1 MIYWPSREPE
11 SLCGI
16 FWGAYGAVAYV
27 PATYVTQHDVLE
39 MSFAMRQCTDKV
51 AAVTGGS
58 RGIGRAIALALGQA
72 GARVAV
78 TCARQREAAEAVVQ
92 TLREMESDGKVYQF
106 DIADYAATTA
116 AFEAITRDFG
126 RLDILVS
133 NAGVR
138 SDQLLVRM
146 KPEEWD
152 IVVRTNLSGTFNCAR
167 VAARTMLRQRWG
179 RIISITS
186 IAGLVGNAGQTNYA
200 ASKAGLVGFTKALAK
215 ELAPRGI
222 TVNAVAPGFI
232 ETDMTRTLPEAQRQA
247 FLQQIPTGRFGTPE
261 DVAAC
266 VLFLAS
272 DAAQYITG
280 EVISVSGGLII

>member
-1 MIYWPSREPE
+1 M
-11 SLCGI
+11 
-16 FWGAYGAVAYV
+16 
-27 PATYVTQHDVLE
+27 
-39 MSFAMRQCTDKV
+39 MQCQDKV
-51 AAVTGGS
+51 AVVTGGS
-58 RGIGRAIALALGQA
+58 RGIGRAIALALGRA
-72 GARVAV
+72 GARVAI
-78 TCARQREAAEAVVQ
+78 TCTRQRAAAEAVVQ
-92 TLREMESDGKVYQF
+92 ALRHEGSDGQVYQF

-116 AFEAITRDFG
+116 AFEQIGRDFD

-133 NAGVR
+133 NAGIR

-146 KPEEWD
+146 KPEDWES
-152 IVVRTNLSGTFNCAR
+152 VVRTNLSGTFHCAR
-167 VAARTMLRQRWG
+167 AAARTMLRQRWG

-232 ETDMTRTLPEAQRQA
+232 DTDMTRTLPAAQRQA
-247 FLQQIPTGRFGTPE
+247 LLQQIPSGRFGTPE

-272 DAAQYITG
+272 EAAQYITG
-280 EVISVSGGLII
+280 EVINVSGGLII

>member
-1 MIYWPSREPE
+1 MMR
-11 SLCGI
+11 
-16 FWGAYGAVAYV
+16 
-27 PATYVTQHDVLE
+27 LE
-39 MSFAMRQCTDKV
+39 EKV
-51 AAVTGGS
+51 AVVTGGS
-58 RGIGRAIALALGQA
+58 RGIGRAIALALGGA
-72 GARVAV
+72 GARVAI
-78 TCARQREAAEAVVQ
+78 TYARQRDAAEAVVQ
-92 TLREMESDGKVYQF
+92 ALGQLGRDGRLYQF
-106 DIADYAATTA
+106 DVADYAATTA
-116 AFEAITRDFG
+116 AFAQIVDDFG

-133 NAGVR
+133 NAGIR

-146 KPEEWD
+146 QPEAWD
-152 IVVRTNLSGTFNCAR
+152 SVIRTNLSGTFNCAR
-167 VAARTMLRQRWG
+167 AAARAMLRQRWG

-200 ASKAGLVGFTKALAK
+200 AAKAGMVGFTKALAK

-232 ETDMTRTLPEAQRQA
+232 DTDMTRTLPEAQRQA
-247 FLQQIPTGRFGTPE
+247 LLQQIPTGRFGTPE

-280 EVISVSGGLII
+280 EVISVSGGLVI